1 MGAPRAR
8 ARPIVETPCFRT
20 SVVDIQAED
29 NEQELRVRPQG
40 LQKVLVHGGHRSR
53 GRRGRRLRASL
64 VSPRTA
70 PPRRV
75 RRDGADAAR
84 VAYRCRGARRRRRRR
99 LAQGPFAAAFG
110 RPRLKCERATRLEE
124 ADAGEVRRR
133 GRRRGVVDGPGPVEL
148 DDAPLKDHG
157 LRDARRRGPQEVDAA
172 RGVTIHGFASSPRGG
187 DGAMCRRGRALW
199 AAGRNGAWGRVAYA
213 HGAAR
218 FVAAWRGSVQNW
230 SMSLLAK
237 MSSPPGAQTKTPRD
251 ACRHVKRDVGRG
263 QQESRRRG

>member
-172 RGVTIHGFASSPRGG
+172 RGIAIHGCAKLASRWM
-187 DGAMCRRGRALW
+187 GAMVPARARALGCRFGGWEGRAVGPRCVPVPCCAVRCGL
-199 AAGRNGAWGRVAYA
+199 AGQRA
-213 HGAAR
+213 
-218 FVAAWRGSVQNW
+218 NW

-237 MSSPPGAQTKTPRD
+237 MSSSAGAQAKPPRG
-251 ACRHVKRDVGRG
+251 AY
-263 QQESRRRG
+263 

>member
-157 LRDARRRGPQEVDAA
+157 LRDARRRGPQEVDAT
-172 RGVTIHGFASSPRGG
+172 RGTTIHGFFRRPRGG
-187 DGAMCRRGRALW
+187 MGAMRLRAMPFDDGGCSFLCRGARVGLPLSGDR
-199 AAGRNGAWGRVAYA
+199 RRGAWGRVAYLC
-213 HGAAR
+213 GAAR
-218 FVAAWRGSVQNW
+218 VVAAWRGSVQIG
-230 SMSLLAK
+230 L
-237 MSSPPGAQTKTPRD
+237 
-251 ACRHVKRDVGRG
+251 
-263 QQESRRRG
+263 